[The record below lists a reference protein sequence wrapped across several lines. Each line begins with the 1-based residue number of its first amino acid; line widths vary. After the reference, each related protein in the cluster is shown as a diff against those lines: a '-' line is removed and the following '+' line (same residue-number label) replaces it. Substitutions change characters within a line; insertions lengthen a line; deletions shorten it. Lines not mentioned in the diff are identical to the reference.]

1 MSKTGNRYYTAE
13 ETKRY
18 DINLD
23 YYQHPDKRL
32 DSRIRYSRAH
42 DIYSLGC
49 VLLEIGLWKSLPQ
62 LVDVNDRNFEKL
74 KAQFQALTLNLDG

>member
-1 MSKTGNRYYTAE
+1 VSKTGNRYYTAE

-62 LVDVNDRNFEKL
+62 VVDVSDRNFEKL
-74 KAQFQALTLNLDG
+74 KAQFQALTLNLEG